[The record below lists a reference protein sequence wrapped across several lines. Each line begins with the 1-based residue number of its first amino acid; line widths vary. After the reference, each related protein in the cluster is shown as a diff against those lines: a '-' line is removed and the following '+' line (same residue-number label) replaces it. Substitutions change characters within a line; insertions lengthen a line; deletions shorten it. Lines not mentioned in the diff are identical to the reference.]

1 MSGTQL
7 NYHVA
12 RGVGHLP
19 QWSDRNHSRWNNA
32 GQNAHQSIGMLLVSA
47 HYALSRLLLKETTS
61 EIEPILTRLWKMDYS
76 LLSNSYLYA
85 YDAHGSAVQ
94 DKHSRPQHLRHQ
106 KGSSLAAAL
115 DSAHGK
121 FQFHLLLL
129 GGFEL
134 LSELLEL
141 GLVIVL
147 DHAERSI

>member
-1 MSGTQL
+1 M
-7 NYHVA
+7 
-12 RGVGHLP
+12 
-19 QWSDRNHSRWNNA
+19 
-32 GQNAHQSIGMLLVSA
+32 SA
-47 HYALSRLLLKETTS
+47 HYALSRLLPKETTS
-61 EIEPILTRLWKMDYS
+61 VIEPVLTRLWKMDCS

-85 YDAHGSAVQ
+85 YGAHGSAVR
-94 DKHSRPQHLRHQ
+94 DKHSEPQHLRHQ

-141 GLVIVL
+141 CLVIAL
-147 DHAERSI
+147 DHAERCI